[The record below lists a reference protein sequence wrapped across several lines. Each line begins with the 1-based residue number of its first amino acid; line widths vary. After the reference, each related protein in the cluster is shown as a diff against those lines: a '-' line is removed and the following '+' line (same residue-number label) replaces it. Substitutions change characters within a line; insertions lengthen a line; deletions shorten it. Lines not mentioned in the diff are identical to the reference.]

1 MPLQCHNYRHH
12 TIHNTDIN
20 IPFFQN
26 ILLIIF
32 LSYIFIYS
40 WQSRN
45 SLKWAF
51 VLPYPFS
58 CLSYIP
64 LLLPVQSHL
73 HIALSLPIQYHYN
86 NHILVHSNTNLNIR
100 YLQSQPKKG
109 PIKGPHQ
116 FFFRFILNNIFALII
131 KKGPTRGHN
140 SLFLFMSSLQIA
152 CINTKCP
159 HRSPGITKN
168 PRYGHLVFILFMYF
182 LKKASALRRQNAPT
196 APHITSSHV
205 Q

>member
-12 TIHNTDIN
+12 TIHNTYTN

-45 SLKWAF
+45 GLKWAF
-51 VLPYPFS
+51 VLPYPLD
-58 CLSYIP
+58 CLLYIP

-73 HIALSLPIQYHYN
+73 HIALSPPIQYHYN
-86 NHILVHSNTNLNIR
+86 NHILVHSNTIKICTIYNR
-100 YLQSQPKKG
+100 SQKKG

-116 FFFRFILNNIFALII
+116 FFFSLHTKQHIRLDNKKRAH
-131 KKGPTRGHN
+131 KGP
-140 SLFLFMSSLQIA
+140 
-152 CINTKCP
+152 
-159 HRSPGITKN
+159 
-168 PRYGHLVFILFMYF
+168 
-182 LKKASALRRQNAPT
+182 
-196 APHITSSHV
+196 
-205 Q
+205 